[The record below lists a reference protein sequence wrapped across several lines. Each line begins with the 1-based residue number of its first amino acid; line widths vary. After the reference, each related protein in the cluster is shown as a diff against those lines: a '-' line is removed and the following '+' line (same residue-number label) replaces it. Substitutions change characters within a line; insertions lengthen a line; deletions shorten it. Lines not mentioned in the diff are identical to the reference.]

1 MEVVTKTA
9 SIRFCCSVNHPLVK
23 HTEYEITKLQSK
35 RSLPVELLLLADE
48 TWDAIKKYI
57 YDSEV
62 YLLKLKEWPQP
73 IAVTALYK
81 MSDDQI
87 EIKNIAVLE
96 SLQGKG
102 IGSYLMNEIKRIAMN
117 NRYKSIIVGTPDTS
131 STLIRFYEKN
141 GFIKYAVR
149 KNFFIKNYSNPIK
162 ENGVILRNM
171 VMLKLD
177 V

>member
-1 MEVVTKTA
+1 
-9 SIRFCCSVNHPLVK
+9 VK

-35 RSLPVELLLLADE
+35 KNLPVELLLLADE
-48 TWDAIKKYI
+48 TWEVIEKYI

-62 YLLKLKEWPQP
+62 YILKQGDSLQP
-73 IAVTALYK
+73 IAVTVLYK
-81 MSDDQI
+81 ISDAQV
-87 EIKNIAVLE
+87 EIKNIAVSE

-102 IGSYLMNEIKRIAMN
+102 IGSHLVNEIKRIAIN

-131 STLIRFYEKN
+131 STLVRFYEKN

-149 KNFFIKNYSNPIK
+149 KDFFIKNYPNPME
-162 ENGVILRNM
+162 ENGVILRDM

-177 V
+177 I